1 MDVSLEELLSFIQVL
16 FLLFVHFYSYQ
27 HRPGVMYN
35 INCWDFAG
43 QKEFYSTHQC
53 FLTRR
58 SLYLVSMQSLC
69 VYVSKDVCVCTCAH
83 CVCVYEH
90 CYITKFF
97 KGGVQ
102 SVSRGVRAGVSGVM
116 VAQHTGSCSLL
127 TYHHSRHSQ
136 RQDIRQ

>member
-1 MDVSLEELLSFIQVL
+1 M
-16 FLLFVHFYSYQ
+16 HYYSYQ

-53 FLTRR
+53 FLTIR
-58 SLYLVSMQSLC
+58 SLYLVRMQSLC
-69 VYVSKDVCVCTCAH
+69 VCVFEDVCVH
-83 CVCVYEH
+83 IVCVYEH
-90 CYITKFF
+90 CSVTNVLFL
-97 KGGVQ
+97 GGIQ

>member
-1 MDVSLEELLSFIQVL
+1 MKMMVVGAARKGKTTLLSLLLNEKIKSDNQATLGVNVKKWTYVWRNCLVL
-16 FLLFVHFYSYQ
+16 FVLCASSYQ

-69 VYVSKDVCVCTCAH
+69 VCVFEDVCVCACAH
-83 CVCVYEH
+83 CVRV
-90 CYITKFF
+90 
-97 KGGVQ
+97 
-102 SVSRGVRAGVSGVM
+102 
-116 VAQHTGSCSLL
+116 
-127 TYHHSRHSQ
+127 
-136 RQDIRQ
+136 

>member
-16 FLLFVHFYSYQ
+16 FLFFVHFYSYQ

-58 SLYLVSMQSLC
+58 SLYLVS
-69 VYVSKDVCVCTCAH
+69 VCMYMRELRVLRFCFLKNLVTLIFGTLIFH
-83 CVCVYEH
+83 
-90 CYITKFF
+90 
-97 KGGVQ
+97 
-102 SVSRGVRAGVSGVM
+102 
-116 VAQHTGSCSLL
+116 
-127 TYHHSRHSQ
+127 
-136 RQDIRQ
+136 